1 MTQPDA
7 ERRRERRDAF
17 SGEIVLVL
25 DGVPSLSLH
34 GQLADVSQGGF
45 RVRHTFPDLACG
57 SELTFQHPAGQGRA
71 RVIWNRFVD
80 NGCESGLL
88 LLPQS

>member
-1 MTQPDA
+1 MTGLEV

-25 DGVPSLSLH
+25 DGVPSVSLH
-34 GQLADVSQGGF
+34 GQLIDVSQGGF

-71 RVIWNRFVD
+71 RVMWNRFAD
-80 NGCESGLL
+80 DACESGFLL
-88 LLPQS
+88 VRQF

>member
-1 MTQPDA
+1 MTGLEV

-25 DGVPSLSLH
+25 DGVPSVSLN
-34 GQLADVSQGGF
+34 GQLIDVSRGGF

-71 RVIWNRFVD
+71 RVMWNRFAD
-80 NGCESGLL
+80 DACESGFLL
-88 LLPQS
+88 VRQF

>member
-1 MTQPDA
+1 MTQPDV

-25 DGVPSLSLH
+25 DGVPSVSLR
-34 GQLADVSQGGF
+34 GQLVEVSQSGF

-57 SELTFQHPAGQGRA
+57 SELTFQHPAGHGRA

-80 NGCESGLL
+80 GGCESGLL
-88 LLPQS
+88 LLRQG

>member
-1 MTQPDA
+1 MTQPDV

-25 DGVPSLSLH
+25 DGVPSVSLH
-34 GQLADVSQGGF
+34 GQLLDVSQSGF

-80 NGCESGLL
+80 GGCESGLL
-88 LLPQS
+88 LLRRG

>member
-1 MTQPDA
+1 MTQLDA
-7 ERRRERRDAF
+7 ERRGEGRDAF

-25 DGVPSLSLH
+25 DGVPPVSLH
-34 GQLADVSQGGF
+34 GQLVDISQGGL

-57 SELTFQHPAGQGRA
+57 SELTFQYPAGQGRA

-80 NGCESGLL
+80 DGCESGLL
-88 LLPQS
+88 LLRQA

>member
-1 MTQPDA
+1 MTGLDV

-25 DGVPSLSLH
+25 DGVPPVNLR
-34 GQLADVSQGGF
+34 GQLIDVSQGGF

-57 SELTFQHPAGQGRA
+57 SEVTFQHPAGQGRA
-71 RVIWNRFVD
+71 RVMWNRFVD
-80 NGCESGLL
+80 DGCESGFLL
-88 LLPQS
+88 LRQS